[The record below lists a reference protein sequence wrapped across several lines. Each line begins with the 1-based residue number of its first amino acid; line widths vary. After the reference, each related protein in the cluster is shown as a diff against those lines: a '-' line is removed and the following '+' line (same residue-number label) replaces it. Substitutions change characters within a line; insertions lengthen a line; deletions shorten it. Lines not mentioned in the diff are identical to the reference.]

1 MKEMSLKIGDQ
12 APEFVLPDQDGNAI
26 DTKEFDCQNI
36 LLSFHPLAFTG
47 VCEIQMKTLELKK
60 KELDELNTVALGISV
75 DSMYAKKAWADS
87 INVKETKLL
96 ADFWPHG
103 AVAKKYE
110 QFIEKAG
117 VSGRANI
124 LLNHK
129 HEVIWIKRYDIME
142 VPDIEEV
149 IAEIKKL

>member
-1 MKEMSLKIGDQ
+1 MKEMTLKIGDQ
-12 APEFVLPDQDGNAI
+12 APEFALPDQNGTPTN
-26 DTKEFDCQNI
+26 TKEFDCQNV

-47 VCEIQMKTLELKK
+47 VCEIQMRTLELKK

-103 AVAKKYE
+103 DVAKKYE

-117 VSGRANI
+117 VSGRTNI
-124 LLNHK
+124 LLDHNHK
-129 HEVIWIKRYDIME
+129 IVWIKRYEIME

-149 IAEIKKL
+149 IKEIKKL

>member
-1 MKEMSLKIGDQ
+1 M
-12 APEFVLPDQDGNAI
+12 
-26 DTKEFDCQNI
+26 
-36 LLSFHPLAFTG
+36 LLSFHPLAWTP

-60 KELDELNTVALGISV
+60 GVFEKLNTIALGLSV
-75 DSMYAKKAWADS
+75 DSMYSKREWATYLE
-87 INVKETKLL
+87 IENTHLL

-103 AVAKKYE
+103 DVAKKYG

-124 LLNHK
+124 LIDEK
-129 HEVIWIKRYDIME
+129 GKVMWMRVYEIPQ

-149 IAEIKKL
+149 IKVIQQAKK

>member
-1 MKEMSLKIGDQ
+1 MKEMNLKIGDQ
-12 APEFVLPDQDGNAI
+12 APEFVLPDQNGTPTDIN
-26 DTKEFDCQNI
+26 EFDCQNV

-47 VCEIQMKTLELKK
+47 VCEIQMRTLELKK
-60 KELDELNTVALGISV
+60 KELEELNTVALGISV

-87 INVKETKLL
+87 INVKETKLV

-103 AVAKKYE
+103 DVAKKYE

-129 HEVIWIKRYDIME
+129 HEIVWIKRYEITE

-149 IAEIKKL
+149 IKEIKKL

>member
-1 MKEMSLKIGDQ
+1 MKMSLKVGNP
-12 APEFVLPDQDGNAI
+12 APVFALPDQNGIPTDI
-26 DTKEFDCQNI
+26 KEFDCQNI

-47 VCEIQMKTLELKK
+47 VCEIQMRTLELKK
-60 KELDELNTVALGISV
+60 KELDELNTIALGISV

-103 AVAKKYE
+103 DIAKKYE

-129 HEVIWIKRYDIME
+129 HEIVWIKRYEIME

-149 IAEIKKL
+149 IREIKKL